1 MVRIAVLDKLSPQGL
16 QLLEQ
21 APDVEYEVRTGL
33 AGEELREFLMRFD
46 GAICRSGVKLTA
58 EVLSGNRRLRAIARA
73 GVGTDNIDKQAA
85 TRAGIVVMNTPHGN
99 TISTAEHTMALLLAL
114 ARNIAPAFESLKQG
128 RWDRSRYMG
137 TQLAGKTLGII
148 GLGRIGQAVAAR
160 AKAFQMRVVG
170 YDPYLS
176 RERAESLGIEAL
188 DSVEELLPQA
198 DFLTVHTPLT
208 PETRNLV
215 NRQNL
220 HLLKPGVRL
229 VNAARGGIY
238 EEQALL
244 EGLESGQ
251 IAGVALD
258 VFEQEPCTQSPLF
271 QLPNVVCTPHL
282 GASTQEAQALVAKEA
297 VELLLEFF
305 RHGTI
310 RHAVNVVP
318 LSRQELEAVGNE
330 LNVAYRLGRFLAA
343 WHQGAPQRCR
353 LEYRGQVAEKSTRLV
368 TAAFCAGLLEGAL
381 EEEVNLVNAEVL
393 LRDRGIQ
400 LEEQTHRRSLSFQS
414 LITAQVE
421 TDRGTYKAGGTVF
434 GQRMIRLVQVDDFR
448 LEAYLDGI
456 LLAFRHRDVPGIIGH
471 VGTIFGNHGV
481 NIAQMAVGRAGA
493 EPGGEAVGVM
503 NLDSLPSQE
512 ALQQVAQ
519 HQAIQRLQVIQ
530 LPAADQLPSWLG
542 G

>member
-1 MVRIAVLDKLSPQGL
+1 MVRIAVLDKLSPEGL
-16 QLLEQ
+16 KLLEQ

-33 AGEELREFLMRFD
+33 AGEELREFLLQFD

-58 EVLSGNRRLRAIARA
+58 DVLAGNRRLRAIARA

-128 RWDRSRYMG
+128 RWERSRYMG

-176 RERAESLGIEAL
+176 RERAEALGIEAL
-188 DSVEELLPQA
+188 ESVEELLPQA

-208 PETRNLV
+208 PETRNLI
-215 NRQNL
+215 NRENL

-229 VNAARGGIY
+229 INAARGGIY
-238 EEQALL
+238 EEQALV
-244 EGLESGQ
+244 EGLKSGH

-258 VFEQEPCTQSPLF
+258 VYEQEPCTESPLF
-271 QLPNVVCTPHL
+271 ELPGVVCTPHL
-282 GASTQEAQALVAKEA
+282 GASTEEAQALVAKEA

-318 LSRQELEAVGNE
+318 LSRQELDAVGNE

-343 WHQGAPQRCR
+343 WHQGAPRRCR
-353 LEYRGQVAEKSTRLV
+353 LEYRGQVAEKATRLV
-368 TAAFCAGLLEGAL
+368 TAAFCVGLLEGAL
-381 EEEVNLVNAEVL
+381 EEEVNLINAEVL

-400 LEEQTHRRSLSFQS
+400 LEEQTRDRSLSFQS

-421 TDRGTYKAGGTVF
+421 TDRGTFKAGGTVF

-471 VGTIFGNHGV
+471 IGTIFGSHGV

-503 NLDSLPSQE
+503 NLDSLPPEE

-519 HQAIQRLQVIQ
+519 HEAIQRLQVIQ
-530 LPAADQLPSWLG
+530 LPGADELPAWLG

>member
-1 MVRIAVLDKLSPQGL
+1 MVRIAVLDKLSPEGL
-16 QLLEQ
+16 KLLEQ

-33 AGEELREFLMRFD
+33 AGEELREFLLQFD
-46 GAICRSGVKLTA
+46 GAICRSGVKLSA
-58 EVLSGNRRLRAIARA
+58 DVLAGNRRLRAIARA

-128 RWDRSRYMG
+128 RWERSRYMG

-176 RERAESLGIEAL
+176 RERAETLGIEAL
-188 DSVEELLPQA
+188 ESIEELLPQA

-208 PETRNLV
+208 PETRNLI
-215 NRQNL
+215 NRENL

-229 VNAARGGIY
+229 INAARGGIY

-244 EGLESGQ
+244 EGLKSGH

-258 VFEQEPCTQSPLF
+258 VYEQEPCTESPLF
-271 QLPNVVCTPHL
+271 ELPGVVCTPHL
-282 GASTQEAQALVAKEA
+282 GASTEEAQALVAKEA

-318 LSRQELEAVGNE
+318 LSRQELDAVGNE

-343 WHQGAPQRCR
+343 WHQGAPRRCR
-353 LEYRGQVAEKSTRLV
+353 LEYRGQVAEKATRLV
-368 TAAFCAGLLEGAL
+368 TAAFCVGLLEGAL
-381 EEEVNLVNAEVL
+381 EEEVNLINAEVL

-400 LEEQTHRRSLSFQS
+400 LEEQTRDRSLSFQS

-421 TDRGTYKAGGTVF
+421 TDRGTFKAGGTVF

-471 VGTIFGNHGV
+471 IGTIFGSHGV

-503 NLDSLPSQE
+503 NLDSLPPEE

-519 HQAIQRLQVIQ
+519 HEAIQRLQVIQ
-530 LPAADQLPSWLG
+530 LPAADELPAWLG

>member
-1 MVRIAVLDKLSPQGL
+1 MVRIAVLDKLSPEGL
-16 QLLEQ
+16 KLLEQ

-33 AGEELREFLMRFD
+33 AGEELREFLLQFD
-46 GAICRSGVKLTA
+46 GAICRSGVKLSA
-58 EVLSGNRRLRAIARA
+58 DVLAGNRRLRAIARA

-128 RWDRSRYMG
+128 RWERSRYMG

-176 RERAESLGIEAL
+176 RERAEALGIEAL
-188 DSVEELLPQA
+188 ESIEELLPQA

-208 PETRNLV
+208 PETRNLI
-215 NRQNL
+215 NRENL

-229 VNAARGGIY
+229 INAARGGIY

-244 EGLESGQ
+244 EGLKSGH

-258 VFEQEPCTQSPLF
+258 VYEQEPCTESPLF
-271 QLPNVVCTPHL
+271 ELPGVVCTPHL
-282 GASTQEAQALVAKEA
+282 GASTEEAQALVAKEA

-318 LSRQELEAVGNE
+318 LSRQELDAVGNE

-343 WHQGAPQRCR
+343 WHQGAPRRCR
-353 LEYRGQVAEKSTRLV
+353 LEYRGQVAEKATRLV
-368 TAAFCAGLLEGAL
+368 TAAFCVGLLEGAL
-381 EEEVNLVNAEVL
+381 EEEVNLINAEVL

-400 LEEQTHRRSLSFQS
+400 LEEQTRDRSLSFQS

-421 TDRGTYKAGGTVF
+421 TDRGTFKAGGTVF

-471 VGTIFGNHGV
+471 IGTIFGSHGV

-503 NLDSLPSQE
+503 NLDSLPPEE
-512 ALQQVAQ
+512 ALQQVAR
-519 HQAIQRLQVIQ
+519 HEAIQRLQVIQ
-530 LPAADQLPSWLG
+530 LPAADELPAWLG

>member
-1 MVRIAVLDKLSPQGL
+1 MVRIAVLDKLSPEGL
-16 QLLEQ
+16 KLLEQ
-21 APDVEYEVRTGL
+21 APDVEYELGTGL
-33 AGEELREFLMRFD
+33 AGEELREFLLQFD
-46 GAICRSGVKLTA
+46 GAICRSGVKLSA
-58 EVLSGNRRLRAIARA
+58 DVLAGNRRLRAIARA

-128 RWDRSRYMG
+128 RWERSRYMG

-176 RERAESLGIEAL
+176 RERAEALGIEAL
-188 DSVEELLPQA
+188 ESVEELLPQA

-208 PETRNLV
+208 PETRNLI
-215 NRQNL
+215 NRENL
-220 HLLKPGVRL
+220 HLLKLGVRL
-229 VNAARGGIY
+229 INAARGGIY
-238 EEQALL
+238 EEQALV
-244 EGLESGQ
+244 EGLKSGH

-258 VFEQEPCTQSPLF
+258 VYEQEPCTESPLF
-271 QLPNVVCTPHL
+271 ELPGVVCTPHL
-282 GASTQEAQALVAKEA
+282 GASTEEAQALVAKEA

-318 LSRQELEAVGNE
+318 LSRQELDAVGNE

-343 WHQGAPQRCR
+343 WHQGAPRRCR
-353 LEYRGQVAEKSTRLV
+353 LEYRGQVAEKATRLV
-368 TAAFCAGLLEGAL
+368 TAAFCVGLLEGAL
-381 EEEVNLVNAEVL
+381 EEEVNLINAEVL

-400 LEEQTHRRSLSFQS
+400 LEEQTRDRSLSFQS

-421 TDRGTYKAGGTVF
+421 TDRGTFKAGGTVF

-471 VGTIFGNHGV
+471 IGTIFGSHGV

-503 NLDSLPSQE
+503 NLDSLPPEE
-512 ALQQVAQ
+512 ALQQVAR
-519 HQAIQRLQVIQ
+519 HEAIQRLQVIQ
-530 LPAADQLPSWLG
+530 LPAADELPAWLG